1 MAKPNLRLTKSLKE
15 VHNVLRG
22 LPLTTEVVLWVN
34 VDEQRIHF
42 KGKLLKVD
50 FAANRIMLQL
60 GTDKPSLETH
70 NYVFIKWL
78 NSEGVS
84 KCRINTIK
92 DNTLLVEVPE
102 EIVMSEN
109 RRNWR
114 AHFSEAD
121 AKKAIIHDGT
131 SEHELLVLNIS
142 LNGLGLKIDQKIAKL
157 LESGDK
163 NLKIIKVGGTTLK
176 NQDATITRQS
186 NHLFGV
192 ELKEELPQ
200 EAFDQFIS
208 TNVAANVDPRKFFHD
223 QEYYRVIKDNMATMV
238 QKLEKMPKL
247 AQAMKNLKVN
257 RDGSYLREHTELLCL
272 ITSSIGKSL
281 GWVTDNTIDKLIYV
295 AYLHDIRY
303 YDKPHLARIAT
314 LEEFNQ
320 KKAKLSEEDQK
331 AFLEG
336 PSYSA
341 LMAKDDESN
350 SVDVERI
357 LLQQKER
364 PDGSGFPGGLTFK
377 QLVPLT
383 CLFIICHDFV
393 DYIISHRDWTFREFT
408 VKARPVFKGP
418 YFIKILAAFDDLGK
432 SQSA

>member
-176 NQDATITRQS
+176 GD
-186 NHLFGV
+186 V
-192 ELKEELPQ
+192 
-200 EAFDQFIS
+200 
-208 TNVAANVDPRKFFHD
+208 
-223 QEYYRVIKDNMATMV
+223 
-238 QKLEKMPKL
+238 
-247 AQAMKNLKVN
+247 
-257 RDGSYLREHTELLCL
+257 
-272 ITSSIGKSL
+272 
-281 GWVTDNTIDKLIYV
+281 
-295 AYLHDIRY
+295 
-303 YDKPHLARIAT
+303 
-314 LEEFNQ
+314 
-320 KKAKLSEEDQK
+320 KKI
-331 AFLEG
+331 
-336 PSYSA
+336 
-341 LMAKDDESN
+341 
-350 SVDVERI
+350 V
-357 LLQQKER
+357 
-364 PDGSGFPGGLTFK
+364 
-377 QLVPLT
+377 
-383 CLFIICHDFV
+383 
-393 DYIISHRDWTFREFT
+393 
-408 VKARPVFKGP
+408 
-418 YFIKILAAFDDLGK
+418 
-432 SQSA
+432 